1 MAWRFRHS
9 FKVIPGVR
17 LNLSKR
23 GLSAS
28 IGGAP
33 FTVNLGPR
41 GIYGTASLPGTGISF
56 RERLGNIPLSQ
67 TPSLPVSRDLGIEP
81 HAVPSSPNLTPS
93 PGALP
98 EPEPLPSLAP
108 VQEIRSSSTELMTS
122 ESLKELKHLIQTAYE
137 EQEDISHE
145 LAGARQGKATALT
158 RYLSWDKGWLFKRI
172 FKNSFA
178 KRKVEAE
185 TASAKVE
192 ELEEQLRLT
201 TIATHVE
208 IAKEQAEPYFRM
220 RDEFAALAECA
231 AIWDTKSRQATDR
244 FRERTIADER
254 IGRERTQFSLGGSD
268 LIQWEQRVPH
278 LQNVSGG
285 DLFLYP
291 GFILYRAAK
300 QAFSVIDF
308 HDVKLTSAR
317 IKFLEQESVPG
328 DSQIVGQTWAKANK
342 DGSRDRRFANNF
354 QIPLVLYAYLTLK
367 SESGLW
373 EEFQFSNP
381 ERLDR
386 FLVTWKAFVSS
397 FEVGPVSERPKS

>member
-41 GIYGTASLPGTGISF
+41 GVYGTASLPGTGISF
-56 RERLGNIPLSQ
+56 REKLATVPS
-67 TPSLPVSRDLGIEP
+67 TPQAPDFSTQPDLLKP
-81 HAVPSSPNLTPS
+81 DAAPSSPTFTPF
-93 PGALP
+93 PTQPPAPTLP
-98 EPEPLPSLAP
+98 PSSVP
-108 VQEIRSSSTELMTS
+108 IQEIRSACTELLTS
-122 ESLKELKHLIQTAYE
+122 ESLQELKRLIQTAYE
-137 EQEDISHE
+137 EHEDISRE
-145 LAGARQGKATALT
+145 LATARQGEGKASR
-158 RYLSWDKGWLFKRI
+158 RYLSWEKGFLFKRV
-172 FKNSFA
+172 FKQSFA
-178 KRKVEAE
+178 KRKVETE
-185 TASAKVE
+185 TASAKVQ

-201 TIATHVE
+201 TVATHVE

-220 RDEFAALAECA
+220 RDEFAALSECA
-231 AIWDTKSRQATDR
+231 AIWDTKSRRETNR
-244 FRERTIADER
+244 FRERTIANERVERER
-254 IGRERTQFSLGGSD
+254 ITFSLGSSD
-268 LIQWEQRVPH
+268 LIQWEQKVPH
-278 LQNVSGG
+278 LQNITGG

-300 QAFSVIDF
+300 HAFSVIDF
-308 HDVKLTSAR
+308 HDVRLAASR
-317 IKFLEQESVPG
+317 FRFLEEGRIPS
-328 DSQIVGQTWAKANK
+328 DSQTVGQTWAKANK
-342 DGSRDRRFANNF
+342 DGTRDRRFANNH
-354 QIPLVLYAYLTLK
+354 QIPLVVYASLTLK

-386 FLVTWKAFVSS
+386 FLSAWSVFVSS
-397 FEVGPVSERPKS
+397 FEAGSVTGAH

>member
-33 FTVNLGPR
+33 LTLNLGPR
-41 GIYGTASLPGTGISF
+41 GVYGTASLPGTGVSF
-56 RERLGNIPLSQ
+56 RERLGGAPDVPQ
-67 TPSLPVSRDLGIEP
+67 TPISPVRRDSIKP
-81 HAVPSSPNLTPS
+81 DAAPSSPSLTPFPTAPPAS
-93 PGALP
+93 FPA
-98 EPEPLPSLAP
+98 PSSAP
-108 VQEIRSSSTELMTS
+108 IQEIRSASTELLTS
-122 ESLKELKHLIQTAYE
+122 ESLQELKRLIQTAYE
-137 EQEDISHE
+137 EHEDISRD
-145 LAGARQGKATALT
+145 LAGARQEKARALT
-158 RYLSWDKGWLFKRI
+158 RYLSWEKGWLFKRI

-178 KRKVEAE
+178 VRRVDAE
-185 TASAKVE
+185 TASAKVQ

-201 TIATHVE
+201 TVATHVE

-220 RDEFAALAECA
+220 RDEFAALSECA
-231 AIWDTKSRQATDR
+231 AIWDTKSRQATNR
-244 FRERTIADER
+244 FHERTIADER
-254 IGRERTQFSLGGSD
+254 IARERAEFSLGGSD
-268 LIQWEQRVPH
+268 LIQWEQKVPH

-300 QAFSVIDF
+300 HAFSVIDF

-317 IKFLEQESVPG
+317 YKFLEQESVPS
-328 DSQIVGQTWAKANK
+328 DSQIIGQTWAKANK
-342 DGSRDRRFANNF
+342 DGSRDRRFANNY
-354 QIPLVLYAYLTLK
+354 QIPLVLYASLTLK

-381 ERLDR
+381 ERLVR
-386 FLVTWKAFVSS
+386 FLAAWSAFVLS
-397 FEVGPVSERPKS
+397 FEAGSLTGAQ

>member
-41 GIYGTASLPGTGISF
+41 GVYGTASLPGTGISF
-56 RERLGNIPLSQ
+56 REKLGNTSAAP
-67 TPSLPVSRDLGIEP
+67 TPPRVTDHDLRARP
-81 HAVPSSPNLTPS
+81 AAVPPSPNVTRFPAA
-93 PGALP
+93 PP
-98 EPEPLPSLAP
+98 EPELAPSPAP
-108 VQEIRSSSTELMTS
+108 VQEIRSASTELLTS
-122 ESLKELKHLIQTAYE
+122 GSLRELQRLIQTAYDE
-137 EQEDISHE
+137 HEDIGRE
-145 LAGARQGKATALT
+145 LAAARREKASALP
-158 RYLSWDKGWLFKRI
+158 RYLSWDKGWLFKKT

-178 KRKVEAE
+178 KRKVDAE

-192 ELEEQLRLT
+192 ELEEQLRQT
-201 TIATHVE
+201 TISTHVE
-208 IAKEQAEPYFRM
+208 IAKEQAEPYFQM
-220 RDEFAALAECA
+220 RDKFAALSGCA

-254 IGRERTQFSLGGSD
+254 IARERTQFSLGGSD
-268 LIQWEQRVPH
+268 LVQWDQKVPH
-278 LQNVSGG
+278 LQNVSAG

-300 QAFSVIDF
+300 HAFSVIDF

-317 IKFLEQESVPG
+317 IKFLEQESVPS

-342 DGSRDRRFANNF
+342 DGSRDRRFANNY
-354 QIPLVLYAYLTLK
+354 QIPLVLYAHLTLK

-381 ERLDR
+381 ERLDA
-386 FLVTWKAFVSS
+386 FLAAWNAFVSS
-397 FEVGPVSERPKS
+397 FETGHLTGGP